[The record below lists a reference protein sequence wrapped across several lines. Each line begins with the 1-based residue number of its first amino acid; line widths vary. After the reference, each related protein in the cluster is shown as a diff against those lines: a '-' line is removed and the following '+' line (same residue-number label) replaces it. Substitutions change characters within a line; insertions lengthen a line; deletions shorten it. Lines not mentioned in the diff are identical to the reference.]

1 MPRGGL
7 VIVVGGF
14 NTALDKL
21 ARIDAFEPGGVMRL
35 RDVRTL
41 PGGKG
46 FHVALACATLGGPA
60 TLVGIIDNASRGFFE
75 SAVAQTGPRF
85 VWVTVSEPIRTCLA
99 LVDAEGR
106 TTELL
111 EPGPEVSDRIA
122 AALSDAL
129 RREATSA
136 HVVILSGSLPSG
148 VPTDTYATLIEQIG
162 PDRVLL
168 DASGAALEKGI
179 AAAPML
185 VKPNREEAEH
195 ITGFQI
201 RSIDDAARAAAA
213 IGARGPRC
221 VVVSLGSQGAV
232 MWTSERTLHVMGP
245 EVLVRNSV
253 GAGDCLLAGFATSLM
268 RGCSLEQCA
277 RFAVACGTAKV
288 LHPDTGL
295 LRAEDVEG
303 LASAVTVTELAV

>member
-1 MPRGGL
+1 
-7 VIVVGGF
+7 
-14 NTALDKL
+14 
-21 ARIDAFEPGGVMRL
+21 MRL
-35 RDVRTL
+35 LDVRTL

-46 FHVALACATLGGPA
+46 FHVALACATLGAPA

-85 VWVTVSEPIRTCLA
+85 VWVTVSEPIRTCFA

-111 EPGPEVSDRIA
+111 EPGPEVSNRNA

-136 HVVILSGSLPSG
+136 DVVILSGSLPSG
-148 VPTDTYATLIEQIG
+148 VPPDTYATLIEQIG
-162 PDRVLL
+162 RDRVLL
-168 DASGAALEKGI
+168 DSSGVMLEKGI

-185 VKPNREEAEH
+185 VKPNRQEAEQL
-195 ITGFQI
+195 TGIRI

-213 IGARGPRC
+213 IGAGGPRS
-221 VVVSLGSQGAV
+221 VLVSLGSQGAV
-232 MWTSERTLHVMGP
+232 MWTPERTLHVSGP
-245 EVLVRNSV
+245 DVPVRNSV
-253 GAGDCLLAGFATSLM
+253 GAGDCLLAGFATSLT
-268 RGCSLEQCA
+268 RGCSMEQCL

-288 LHPDTGL
+288 LHPGTGL
-295 LRAEDVEG
+295 LRAEDVED
-303 LASAVTVTELAV
+303 LAGAVAVTELAM